1 MRKIYRF
8 RTVSD
13 INDPEVELL
22 GYNGWTIT
30 GMTRGMKLIFSKE
43 CNISESICSII
54 DYTQDV
60 CIMYKEGVGE
70 ERMKDLLRN
79 LKYIIYNGIRSC
91 LNNTESSFIYDEFAK
106 LYNMISD
113 KITVTGDMTIDEIMD
128 IINNSE
134 AVKYFKLDKYK

>member
-30 GMTRGMKLIFSKE
+30 GMTRNMRLIFSKE

-54 DYTQDV
+54 DYTQEV

-79 LKYIIYNGIRSC
+79 LRHIIHNEIRSC
-91 LNNTESSFIYDEFAK
+91 LNNAELSFIYNEFKKA
-106 LYNMISD
+106 I
-113 KITVTGDMTIDEIMD
+113 
-128 IINNSE
+128 
-134 AVKYFKLDKYK
+134 